1 MHDQVVSVPV
11 FSLQLNRFERFLFIV
26 VVVLACLL
34 VAARLGT
41 ILVVSYLH
49 YHR

>member
-1 MHDQVVSVPV
+1 MAA
-11 FSLQLNRFERFLFIV
+11 FGLQLNRFERIIFGL

-41 ILVVSYLH
+41 VLIVSYLH

>member
-1 MHDQVVSVPV
+1 VTA
-11 FSLQLNRFERFLFIV
+11 FGLQLNRFERILFGI